1 MVVNGPSVS
10 LHENAMN
17 HRLHTMLFVF
27 ALAWAAPG
35 LAQAPADAGKTEL
48 NLKGVDISVL
58 IQTVSEVTGRS
69 FIVDPKVT
77 GNVTVIS
84 STPMTTDE
92 IWALFTSV
100 LSVHGYAV
108 TPAGKA
114 WKVLPE
120 AAAVLD
126 GQGAAADGPD
136 AIVTRVVE
144 LRNVPA
150 NELSALLQ
158 RLISPN
164 GRISAQGSRLIVT
177 ERAANVARLMR
188 IIARIDT
195 TFGNEVEV
203 IALDHA
209 NAAEVVRTLQQLEG
223 TVAAGSVGN
232 VSHMVADSR
241 SNSILLSGS
250 PGQRLRIRTL
260 VAQLDTPLTDGDYTQ
275 VIYLHN
281 AKAAELAPVLEA
293 VAATLTGGDAK
304 QGGGKVATIGF
315 HAGTNALVVTAPPAV
330 FRGLASV
337 VRQLDVRRAQ
347 VMVEAV
353 IAEVSDDLAD
363 ELGVQWQATSADGAP
378 GHGLIGGTNFPGRGG
393 VGGILGVMANPAS
406 VGPGLNLGYAR
417 GMVRIPGPNGT
428 SIDVLQ
434 IGALVR
440 ALRGDGR
447 ANILSRPSIITLDNQ
462 VAEFKVAQEVPFLTG
477 SYTSATGAGA
487 GNAFASPFQT
497 IERKDVG
504 LILKVTP
511 HVNAGDSV
519 RLEIV
524 QEVSSLAPAQS
535 SGAVDLITNKR
546 EIRTTV
552 QVGDGSL
559 LVLGGLSSEE
569 VTESTQGVPGLSR
582 IPLFGALFKSRQATR
597 TKRNLMIFLRPVILR
612 DDTAGELLSND
623 KYNFLRMEQLQSA
636 ERYDRPV
643 RGGGPLVLPANPP
656 GSTAPAA
663 EPEARP

>member
-1 MVVNGPSVS
+1 
-10 LHENAMN
+10 MN
-17 HRLHTMLFVF
+17 NRLRTVLFVF
-27 ALAWAAPG
+27 ALAWAAAG
-35 LAQAPADAGKTEL
+35 LAQAPADAGKAEL

-92 IWALFTSV
+92 IWTLFTSV

-150 NELSALLQ
+150 GELSALLQ

-195 TFGNEVEV
+195 TFGSEVEV

-232 VSHMVADSR
+232 VSHMVADAR

-281 AKAAELAPVLEA
+281 AKASELAPVLEA

-315 HAGTNALVVTAPPAV
+315 HAGTNALVITAPPAV

-393 VGGILGVMANPAS
+393 VGGILGVMANPGS

-417 GMVRIPGPNGT
+417 GMLRIPGPNGT

-477 SYTSATGAGA
+477 SYTSATGANA
-487 GNAFASPFQT
+487 GNGFSSPFQT

-524 QEVSSLAPAQS
+524 QEVSSLAPTQS
-535 SGAVDLITNKR
+535 VGAVDLITNKR

-552 QVGDGSL
+552 QVGDGAL

-569 VTESTQGVPGLSR
+569 VSESVQGVPGLSR
-582 IPLFGALFKSRQATR
+582 IPLFGGLFKSRQATR

-612 DDTAGELLSND
+612 DDMAGELLSND

-643 RGGGPLVLPANPP
+643 RGGGPLVLPENPP
-656 GSTAPAA
+656 GSPPPVPAA
-663 EPEARP
+663 VPEARP

>member
-1 MVVNGPSVS
+1 MNPCLRTLFLVV
-10 LHENAMN
+10 
-17 HRLHTMLFVF
+17 
-27 ALAWAAPG
+27 ALAWASAG
-35 LAQAPADAGKTEL
+35 LAQVPDAAGKTEL
-48 NLKGVDISVL
+48 NLKGADISVL

-77 GNVTVIS
+77 GTVTVIS
-84 STPMTTDE
+84 STPMTTGE
-92 IWALFTSV
+92 IWNLFTSV

-126 GQGAAADGPD
+126 GQGAAAEGPD

-150 NELSALLQ
+150 GELSALLQ

-164 GRISAQGSRLIVT
+164 GRISAQGSRLIIT
-177 ERAANVARLMR
+177 ERAANVARLLR

-195 TFGNEVEV
+195 SFGSEVEV

-223 TVAAGSVGN
+223 PVAAGAIGAT
-232 VSHMVADSR
+232 SHVVADAR

-281 AKAAELAPVLEA
+281 AKASELAPVLEA

-315 HAGTNALVVTAPPAV
+315 HAGTNALIITAPPAIY
-330 FRGLASV
+330 RGLASV

-378 GHGLIGGTNFPGRGG
+378 GNGLIGGTNFPGRGG
-393 VGGILGVMANPAS
+393 VGGILGVMANPGS

-417 GMVRIPGPNGT
+417 GTLRVPGPNGT
-428 SIDVLQ
+428 TIEVLQ

-477 SYTSATGAGA
+477 SYTAATGANA
-487 GNAFASPFQT
+487 GNGFSSPFQT

-511 HVNAGDSV
+511 HINAGDSV

-524 QEVSSLAPAQS
+524 QEVSSLAPSQAV
-535 SGAVDLITNKR
+535 GAVDLITNKR

-552 QVGDGSL
+552 QVGDGAL

-569 VTESTQGVPGLSR
+569 VSESVQGVPGLSR
-582 IPLFGALFKSRQATR
+582 LPLLGNLFKSRQSAR

-612 DDTAGELLSND
+612 DDMAGELLSND

-643 RGGGPLVLPANPP
+643 RGGGPLVLPEHPPGNPP
-656 GSTAPAA
+656 PPPAPAA
-663 EPEARP
+663 VPEAKP

>member
-1 MVVNGPSVS
+1 MNPCLRTLFLVV
-10 LHENAMN
+10 
-17 HRLHTMLFVF
+17 
-27 ALAWAAPG
+27 ALAWASAG
-35 LAQAPADAGKTEL
+35 LAQVPDAAGKTEL
-48 NLKGVDISVL
+48 NLKGADISVL

-77 GNVTVIS
+77 GTVTVIS
-84 STPMTTDE
+84 STPMTTGE
-92 IWALFTSV
+92 IWNLFTSV

-126 GQGAAADGPD
+126 GQGAAAEGPD

-150 NELSALLQ
+150 GELSALLQ

-164 GRISAQGSRLIVT
+164 GRISAQGSRLIIT
-177 ERAANVARLMR
+177 ERAANVARLLR

-195 TFGNEVEV
+195 SFGSEVEV

-223 TVAAGSVGN
+223 PVAAGAIGAT
-232 VSHMVADSR
+232 SHVVADAR

-281 AKAAELAPVLEA
+281 AKASELAPVLEA

-315 HAGTNALVVTAPPAV
+315 HAGTNALIITAPPAIY
-330 FRGLASV
+330 RGLASV

-378 GHGLIGGTNFPGRGG
+378 GNGLIGGTNFPGRGG
-393 VGGILGVMANPAS
+393 VGGILGVMANPGS

-417 GMVRIPGPNGT
+417 GTLRVPGPNGT
-428 SIDVLQ
+428 TIEVLQ

-477 SYTSATGAGA
+477 SYTAATGANA
-487 GNAFASPFQT
+487 GNGFSSPFQT

-511 HVNAGDSV
+511 HINAGDSV

-524 QEVSSLAPAQS
+524 QEVSSLAPSQAV
-535 SGAVDLITNKR
+535 GAVDLITNKR

-552 QVGDGSL
+552 QVGDGAL

-569 VTESTQGVPGLSR
+569 VSESVQGVPGLSR
-582 IPLFGALFKSRQATR
+582 LPLLGNLFKSRQSAR

-612 DDTAGELLSND
+612 DDMAGELLSND

-643 RGGGPLVLPANPP
+643 RGGGPLVLPEHPPGNPP
-656 GSTAPAA
+656 PPPAPAA
-663 EPEARP
+663 VPETKP

>member
-1 MVVNGPSVS
+1 
-10 LHENAMN
+10 MN
-17 HRLHTMLFVF
+17 NRLRTVYFVF
-27 ALAWAAPG
+27 ALAWAAAG
-35 LAQAPADAGKTEL
+35 LAQTPAGTDTAEL

-58 IQTVSEVTGRS
+58 IQTVSEMTGRS

-84 STPMTTDE
+84 STPMTHEE

-126 GQGAAADGPD
+126 GQGAAAEGPD

-144 LRNVPA
+144 IRNVPA
-150 NELSALLQ
+150 GELSALLQ

-177 ERAANVARLMR
+177 ERAANVARLLR

-195 TFGNEVEV
+195 SFGNEVEV

-209 NAAEVVRTLQQLEG
+209 NAAEVVRTLQQLDG
-223 TVAAGSVGN
+223 PVASGAAGTA
-232 VSHMVADSR
+232 SHIVADAR

-281 AKAAELAPVLEA
+281 AKASELAPVLEA

-304 QGGGKVATIGF
+304 QGGGKVAAIGY
-315 HAGTNALVVTAPPAV
+315 HAGTNALIITAPPAIY
-330 FRGLASV
+330 RGLASV

-363 ELGVQWQATSADGAP
+363 ELGVQWQATSEDGTP

-393 VGGILGVMANPAS
+393 VGGILGVMANPGS

-417 GMVRIPGPNGT
+417 GTVRIPGPNGT
-428 SIDVLQ
+428 SIEVLQ

-477 SYTSATGAGA
+477 SYTAATGAGA

-511 HVNAGDSV
+511 HINAGDSV

-569 VTESTQGVPGLSR
+569 VSESVQGVPGLSR
-582 IPLFGALFKSRQATR
+582 LPLLGALFKSRQAAR

-612 DDTAGELLSND
+612 DDLAGELLSND

-643 RGGGPLVLPANPP
+643 RGGGPLVLPEHPAGESLPP
-656 GSTAPAA
+656 PAPAA
-663 EPEARP
+663 VPGAKP

>member
-1 MVVNGPSVS
+1 MNPRLRTVLLVV
-10 LHENAMN
+10 
-17 HRLHTMLFVF
+17 
-27 ALAWAAPG
+27 ALAWASAG
-35 LAQAPADAGKTEL
+35 LAQVPDAAGKTEL
-48 NLKGVDISVL
+48 NLKGADISVL
-58 IQTVSEVTGRS
+58 IRTVSEVTGRS

-77 GNVTVIS
+77 GTVTVIS
-84 STPMTTDE
+84 SAPMTTDE
-92 IWALFTSV
+92 IWNLFTSV

-126 GQGAAADGPD
+126 GQGASAEGPD

-144 LRNVPA
+144 LRNVPSG
-150 NELSALLQ
+150 ELSALLQ
-158 RLISPN
+158 RLISSN
-164 GRISAQGSRLIVT
+164 GRISAQGSRLIIT

-195 TFGNEVEV
+195 GFGNEVEV

-209 NAAEVVRTLQQLEG
+209 NAAEIVRTLQQLEG
-223 TVAAGSVGN
+223 PAAAGAIGN
-232 VSHMVADSR
+232 VSHVVADAR

-304 QGGGKVATIGF
+304 QGGGKVAAIGF
-315 HAGTNALVVTAPPAV
+315 HAGTNALIITAPPAIY
-330 FRGLASV
+330 RGLASV

-363 ELGVQWQATSADGAP
+363 ELGVQWQATSDDGAP
-378 GHGLIGGTNFPGRGG
+378 GNGLIGGTNFPGRGG
-393 VGGILGVMANPAS
+393 VGGILGVMANPGS
-406 VGPGLNLGYAR
+406 VGSGLNLGYAR
-417 GMVRIPGPNGT
+417 GTVRIPGPNGT
-428 SIDVLQ
+428 AIEVLQ

-477 SYTSATGAGA
+477 SYTAATGANA
-487 GNAFASPFQT
+487 GNGFSSPFQT

-524 QEVSSLAPAQS
+524 QEVSSLAPSQS
-535 SGAVDLITNKR
+535 VGAVDLITNKR

-569 VTESTQGVPGLSR
+569 VSESVQGVPGLSR
-582 IPLFGALFKSRQATR
+582 LPLLGNLFKSRQSSR

-612 DDTAGELLSND
+612 DDMAGELLSND

-643 RGGGPLVLPANPP
+643 RGGGPLVLPEHPP
-656 GSTAPAA
+656 GGSLPLPAPAGV
-663 EPEARP
+663 PEAKP